1 MYMRDYEADDAR
13 ENEAVPEPT
22 IPAGYAGHI
31 FDRPD
36 PPPEEKG
43 CESAPPP
50 PPHRPPPGKRKEPFL
65 PKVRCYLDKWTER
78 CPIDP
83 QWLILAVGVWL
94 LCGDDNDDDL
104 WIILLLLWFVK

>member
-1 MYMRDYEADDAR
+1 MYMRDYDAGDDRKEDIA
-13 ENEAVPEPT
+13 AEPT

-31 FDRPD
+31 FDRPE
-36 PPPEEKG
+36 PPPEGQCCDEG
-43 CESAPPP
+43 APPP
-50 PPHRPPPGKRKEPFL
+50 PPPPPHKKPREPFL
-65 PKVRCYLDKWTER
+65 PKVRCYFDKWADK